1 MKKLKSFFRSLRK
14 FWSFRSKKK
23 VKPVIKGKENDEK
36 EQYERQ
42 LTIQIL
48 FKDYTGKNL
57 VSKEIVDT
65 AYEKMLAG
73 KLDKYLSKKFPD
85 REIKTNVTRTR
96 YQVSGVVCIRWL
108 DNSWPQAVFGSCP
121 QSKEGYFQNKNSVIY
136 RNWKVIINYGI

>member
-1 MKKLKSFFRSLRK
+1 MKKLKYFFQSLRK

-23 VKPVIKGKENDEK
+23 IKPVIKRKENNER

-57 VSKEIVDT
+57 VTKDVLDT

-73 KLDKYLSKKFPD
+73 KLDKYLSRKFPD
-85 REIKTNVTRTR
+85 REIKTNVTRTQ
-96 YQVSGVVCIRWL
+96 YQVTGVVCIR
-108 DNSWPQAVFGSCP
+108 
-121 QSKEGYFQNKNSVIY
+121 
-136 RNWKVIINYGI
+136 

>member
-23 VKPVIKGKENDEK
+23 VKPLIKRKANSER

-57 VSKEIVDT
+57 VTKDVLDT

-85 REIKTNVTRTR
+85 REIKTNVTRTQ
-96 YQVSGVVCIRWL
+96 YQVTGVVCIRWFL
-108 DNSWPQAVFGSCP
+108 TSAVFGSCP

>member
-23 VKPVIKGKENDEK
+23 IKPVIKRKENNER

-48 FKDYTGKNL
+48 FKDYTGKN
-57 VSKEIVDT
+57 IVTKDVLDT
-65 AYEKMLAG
+65 AYEKMMAG
-73 KLDKYLSKKFPD
+73 KLDKYLSRKFPE

-96 YQVSGVVCIRWL
+96 YQVTGVVCIR
-108 DNSWPQAVFGSCP
+108 
-121 QSKEGYFQNKNSVIY
+121 
-136 RNWKVIINYGI
+136 

>member
-96 YQVSGVVCIRWL
+96 YQVSGVVCIR
-108 DNSWPQAVFGSCP
+108 
-121 QSKEGYFQNKNSVIY
+121 
-136 RNWKVIINYGI
+136 

>member
-23 VKPVIKGKENDEK
+23 VKPVIKRKENDER

-85 REIKTNVTRTR
+85 REIKTNVTRTQ
-96 YQVSGVVCIRWL
+96 YQVTGVVCIR
-108 DNSWPQAVFGSCP
+108 
-121 QSKEGYFQNKNSVIY
+121 
-136 RNWKVIINYGI
+136 

>member
-1 MKKLKSFFRSLRK
+1 MKKLKSFFQSLRK

-23 VKPVIKGKENDEK
+23 IKPVIKRKENNER

-57 VSKEIVDT
+57 VTKDVLDT

-85 REIKTNVTRTR
+85 REIKTNVTRTQ
-96 YQVSGVVCIRWL
+96 YQVTGVVCIR
-108 DNSWPQAVFGSCP
+108 
-121 QSKEGYFQNKNSVIY
+121 
-136 RNWKVIINYGI
+136 